1 MKRYFPSMKH
11 YSWIVV
17 ICVVLATAAG
27 AVMAKSQPPAYLVTA
42 SLLVRAGAPGT
53 TVTGATASS
62 ADSIPQADDDVVEI
76 VTRSV
81 MERVYLSDPRIH
93 ARHYTPDDLL
103 VDITAA
109 APSTTASNIVITAT
123 AVTPA
128 DAVMLATDVARTYKQ
143 YKDGEVQQQLSTMRT
158 SLQNQLNTLQSQI
171 NSLEIKINA
180 LPSTTVIQFA
190 TLNQDLTRA
199 TNNMNAVNTQL
210 LNLPQT
216 VQSDVFITQLPKV
229 TDATASSK
237 TTLVI
242 AVTFGLGLV
251 LGLLI
256 MFLVIFLDNR
266 LYGEDRVRDKL
277 GFAYLGGLSND
288 HGLKRSP
295 MQAKGAAMQDVGDIC
310 ANLRLTEV
318 LPDRWQAPQGAVLL
332 VTSNRTAEGKTTI
345 ASALAAT
352 VARGGGTVA
361 VVDGNLRHPTTHLA
375 FGISPAGAGLSGLLR
390 GNGTENID
398 NVVQRSALP
407 GVWLLASGSAMD
419 DPTYLLGQRLPGILA
434 QLRTKTDLVIIDGP
448 PLLSGADA
456 VLIATM
462 VDGVAIVVDARYDK
476 MPLLLRAKEILS
488 SLSNKPAGII
498 LNHLPSRQKDRYFVT
513 AYPGSTAGEK
523 RVPPVEVYESIA
535 ANSNGNRNRLEL
547 VANSQQTDIDTIML
561 ITPPSLPVPQ
571 QQAVRTST
579 PPSFVVNAPAR
590 PAPVP
595 RVQSQELVGNP
606 LLQQPNTPSSR
617 PAARRMDMAPPPSLR
632 PGRDE

>member
-1 MKRYFPSMKH
+1 MKH

-42 SLLVRAGAPGT
+42 SLLVKAGAPGT
-53 TVTGATASS
+53 NFPGFVAATS
-62 ADSIPQADDDVVEI
+62 DSIPQADDDVVEI
-76 VTRSV
+76 MTRSV
-81 MERVYLSDPRIH
+81 MERVYESDPRIH

-128 DAVMLATDVARTYKQ
+128 DAVMLATDVARVYKQ

-158 SLQNQLNTLQSQI
+158 GLQTQLTQLQQQKNTY
-171 NSLEIKINA
+171 ETKINA
-180 LPSTTVIQFA
+180 LPSTTVSQFA
-190 TLNQDLTRA
+190 TLNQELTD
-199 TNNMNAVNTQL
+199 TIHNIDAVNAQL
-210 LNLPQT
+210 LLLPQN
-216 VQSDVFITQLPKV
+216 VQSDITITQLPKV

-266 LYGEDRVRDKL
+266 LYGEDRVKEKL
-277 GFAYLGGLSND
+277 GFAYLGGLLND

-295 MQAKGAAMQDVGDIC
+295 MQARGVAMQDVGDIC

-318 LPDRWQAPQGAVLL
+318 LPERWQAPQGAVLL
-332 VTSNRTAEGKTTI
+332 VTSTRTAEGKTTI

-361 VVDGNLRHPTTHLA
+361 VIDGNLRHPTTHLA

-390 GNGTENID
+390 GSGTENID
-398 NVVQRSALP
+398 TVVQRSALP
-407 GVWLLASGSAMD
+407 GVWLLAGGSAMD

-434 QLRTKTDLVIIDGP
+434 QFRTKTDLVIIDGP

-462 VDGVAIVVDARYDK
+462 IDGVAIVVDARYDK

-498 LNHLPSRQKDRYFVT
+498 LNRLPSRQKDRYFVA
-513 AYPGSTAGEK
+513 AYPGSAAGEK
-523 RVPPVEVYESIA
+523 WVPPVDAHESH
-535 ANSNGNRNRLEL
+535 ANGSGNRNSLEV
-547 VANSQQTDIDTIML
+547 VAGSQQTEIDTIML

-571 QQAVRTST
+571 QVVRTST
-579 PPSFVVNAPAR
+579 PPSFVVNASAR

-595 RVQSQELVGNP
+595 RVQSQELMGNP

>member
-1 MKRYFPSMKH
+1 LKRYFPSMKH

-27 AVMAKSQPPAYLVTA
+27 AVVAKSQPPAYIVTA
-42 SLLVRAGAPGT
+42 SLLVNAGAPGT
-53 TVTGATASS
+53 TFPGFTAASS
-62 ADSIPQADDDVVEI
+62 DSIPQAENDVVEI

-81 MERVYLSDPRIH
+81 MERVYQSDSRIH

-109 APSTTASNIVITAT
+109 TPSTTASNIVITAT
-123 AVTPA
+123 ALTPA
-128 DAVMLATDVARTYKQ
+128 DAVMLATDVAQTYKQ
-143 YKDGEVQQQLSTMRT
+143 YKDQVVQQQLSTMRANLQT
-158 SLQNQLNTLQSQI
+158 QLQQDQSYKKSLETQI
-171 NSLEIKINA
+171 NQ
-180 LPSTTVIQFA
+180 LPSTTVSQYG
-190 TLNQDLTRA
+190 TLNQELTD
-199 TNNMNAVNTQL
+199 TIHNIDAVNAQL
-210 LNLPQT
+210 LPLPQT

-237 TTLVI
+237 TILVV

-266 LYGEDRVRDKL
+266 LYGEDRVKEKL

-288 HGLKRSP
+288 HRLKKSP
-295 MQAKGAAMQDVGDIC
+295 MKASGAAMQDVADIC

-318 LPDRWQAPQGAVLL
+318 LPDRWQAPQGAVVL
-332 VTSNRTAEGKTTI
+332 VTSNRTAEGKTTV

-352 VARGGGTVA
+352 VARGGSTVA
-361 VVDGNLRHPTTHLA
+361 VIDGNLRHPTTHLA

-407 GVWLLASGSAMD
+407 GVWLLAGGNAMD

-434 QLRTKTDLVIIDGP
+434 QFRTKTDLVIIDGP

-498 LNHLPSRQKDRYFVT
+498 LNHLPSRQKNRYFVA
-513 AYPGSTAGEK
+513 AYPGSAAGEK

-535 ANSNGNRNRLEL
+535 NGSGNRNSFEI

-571 QQAVRTST
+571 QVVRTST
-579 PPSFVVNAPAR
+579 PPSFVVNAPTR

-595 RVQSQELVGNP
+595 RLQSQELVGNP
-606 LLQQPNTPSSR
+606 LLQQPSTPSSR
-617 PAARRMDMAPPPSLR
+617 PAARRVDMAPPPSLR

>member
-11 YSWIVV
+11 YIWIVV
-17 ICVVLATAAG
+17 VCVVLTTAAG
-27 AVMAKSQPPAYLVTA
+27 AVVAKSQPPAYIVTA

-53 TVTGATASS
+53 TFPGVTASS
-62 ADSIPQADDDVVEI
+62 TDNISQADNDVVEI

-103 VDITAA
+103 IDITAA

-128 DAVMLATDVARTYKQ
+128 DAVMLATDVARGYKQ

-158 SLQNQLNTLQSQI
+158 NLQTQLTQLQLQKNTL
-171 NSLEIKINA
+171 ETKINQ
-180 LPSTTVIQFA
+180 LPSTTVPAFA
-190 TLNQDLTRA
+190 VLNQDLTD
-199 TNNMNAVNTQL
+199 TIHNMDALNAQL
-210 LNLPQT
+210 QVLPQA
-216 VQSDVFITQLPKV
+216 VQSDVFITQLPKT

-237 TTLVI
+237 TTLVV

-266 LYGEDRVRDKL
+266 LYGEDRVKEKL

-288 HGLKRSP
+288 HRLKQSP
-295 MQAKGAAMQDVGDIC
+295 MKAKGAAMQDVADIC

-332 VTSNRTAEGKTTI
+332 VTSNRTAEGKTTVV
-345 ASALAAT
+345 SALAAT

-361 VVDGNLRHPTTHLA
+361 VIDGNLRHPTTHLA

-390 GNGTENID
+390 GSGTENID
-398 NVVQRSALP
+398 TVVQRSALP
-407 GVWLLASGSAMD
+407 GVWLLAGGSAMD

-434 QLRTKTDLVIIDGP
+434 QFRTKTDLVIIDGP

-462 VDGVAIVVDARYDK
+462 IDGVAIVVDARYDK

-498 LNHLPSRQKDRYFVT
+498 LNRLPSRQKDRYFVA
-513 AYPGSTAGEK
+513 AYPGSAAGEK
-523 RVPPVEVYESIA
+523 WVPPVEVYESIA
-535 ANSNGNRNRLEL
+535 NGNGNRNSLEV
-547 VANSQQTDIDTIML
+547 VAGSQQTDMDTIML

-571 QQAVRTST
+571 QVVRTST

-595 RVQSQELVGNP
+595 RAQSQELGGNP
-606 LLQQPNTPSSR
+606 LLQQQPSTPSSR

>member
-1 MKRYFPSMKH
+1 M
-11 YSWIVV
+11 

-27 AVMAKSQPPAYLVTA
+27 AVVAKSQPPAYIVTA
-42 SLLVRAGAPGT
+42 SLLVNAGAPGT
-53 TVTGATASS
+53 TFPGFTAASS
-62 ADSIPQADDDVVEI
+62 DSIPQAENDVVEI

-81 MERVYLSDPRIH
+81 MERVYQSDSRIH

-109 APSTTASNIVITAT
+109 TPSTTASNIVITAT
-123 AVTPA
+123 ALTPA
-128 DAVMLATDVARTYKQ
+128 DAVMLATDVAQTYKQ
-143 YKDGEVQQQLSTMRT
+143 YKDQVVLQQLSTMRANLQT
-158 SLQNQLNTLQSQI
+158 QLQQDQSYKKSLETQI
-171 NSLEIKINA
+171 NQ
-180 LPSTTVIQFA
+180 LPSTTVSQYG
-190 TLNQDLTRA
+190 TLNQELTD
-199 TNNMNAVNTQL
+199 TIHNIDAVNAQL
-210 LNLPQT
+210 LPLPQT

-237 TTLVI
+237 TILVV

-266 LYGEDRVRDKL
+266 LYGEDRVKEKL

-288 HGLKRSP
+288 HRLKKSP
-295 MQAKGAAMQDVGDIC
+295 MQARGAALQDVADIC

-332 VTSNRTAEGKTTI
+332 VTSNRTAEGKTTVV
-345 ASALAAT
+345 SALAAT
-352 VARGGGTVA
+352 VARGGSTVA
-361 VVDGNLRHPTTHLA
+361 VIDGNLRHPTTHLA

-407 GVWLLASGSAMD
+407 GVWLLAGGNAMD
-419 DPTYLLGQRLPGILA
+419 DPTYLLGQRLPSILA
-434 QLRTKTDLVIIDGP
+434 QFRTKTDLVIIDGP
-448 PLLSGADA
+448 PLLGGADA

-498 LNHLPSRQKDRYFVT
+498 LNHLPSRQKNRYFVA
-513 AYPGSTAGEK
+513 AYPGSAAGEK

-535 ANSNGNRNRLEL
+535 NGSGNRNSFEI
-547 VANSQQTDIDTIML
+547 VANSQQTDIDTVML

-571 QQAVRTST
+571 QVVRTST
-579 PPSFVVNAPAR
+579 PPSFVVNAPTR

-595 RVQSQELVGNP
+595 RLQSQELVGGNP
-606 LLQQPNTPSSR
+606 LLQQPSTPSSR
-617 PAARRMDMAPPPSLR
+617 PAARRVDMAPPPSLR

>member
-1 MKRYFPSMKH
+1 
-11 YSWIVV
+11 
-17 ICVVLATAAG
+17 
-27 AVMAKSQPPAYLVTA
+27 
-42 SLLVRAGAPGT
+42 
-53 TVTGATASS
+53 
-62 ADSIPQADDDVVEI
+62 
-76 VTRSV
+76 
-81 MERVYLSDPRIH
+81 
-93 ARHYTPDDLL
+93 
-103 VDITAA
+103 
-109 APSTTASNIVITAT
+109 
-123 AVTPA
+123 
-128 DAVMLATDVARTYKQ
+128 
-143 YKDGEVQQQLSTMRT
+143 
-158 SLQNQLNTLQSQI
+158 
-171 NSLEIKINA
+171 
-180 LPSTTVIQFA
+180 
-190 TLNQDLTRA
+190 
-199 TNNMNAVNTQL
+199 
-210 LNLPQT
+210 
-216 VQSDVFITQLPKV
+216 
-229 TDATASSK
+229 
-237 TTLVI
+237 
-242 AVTFGLGLV
+242 
-251 LGLLI
+251 
-256 MFLVIFLDNR
+256 
-266 LYGEDRVRDKL
+266 
-277 GFAYLGGLSND
+277 
-288 HGLKRSP
+288 
-295 MQAKGAAMQDVGDIC
+295 MQARGAAMQDVGDIC

-332 VTSNRTAEGKTTI
+332 VTSTRTAEGKTTI

-361 VVDGNLRHPTTHLA
+361 VIDGNLRHPTTHLA

-407 GVWLLASGSAMD
+407 GVWLLAGGSAMD

-498 LNHLPSRQKDRYFVT
+498 LNHLPSRQKDRYFVA
-513 AYPGSTAGEK
+513 AYPGSAAGEK

-535 ANSNGNRNRLEL
+535 NKRAPSVEVYESIANSSGNRNSLEL
-547 VANSQQTDIDTIML
+547 VAGSQQVDMDTIML

-571 QQAVRTST
+571 QVVRTST
-579 PPSFVVNAPAR
+579 PPAFVVNAPAH

-595 RVQSQELVGNP
+595 RVQSQELMGNP

>member
-1 MKRYFPSMKH
+1 
-11 YSWIVV
+11 
-17 ICVVLATAAG
+17 
-27 AVMAKSQPPAYLVTA
+27 
-42 SLLVRAGAPGT
+42 
-53 TVTGATASS
+53 
-62 ADSIPQADDDVVEI
+62 
-76 VTRSV
+76 
-81 MERVYLSDPRIH
+81 
-93 ARHYTPDDLL
+93 
-103 VDITAA
+103 
-109 APSTTASNIVITAT
+109 
-123 AVTPA
+123 
-128 DAVMLATDVARTYKQ
+128 
-143 YKDGEVQQQLSTMRT
+143 
-158 SLQNQLNTLQSQI
+158 
-171 NSLEIKINA
+171 
-180 LPSTTVIQFA
+180 
-190 TLNQDLTRA
+190 
-199 TNNMNAVNTQL
+199 MNAVNTQL
-210 LNLPQT
+210 LSLPQN
-216 VQSDVFITQLPKV
+216 VQSDVIITQLPKV

-407 GVWLLASGSAMD
+407 GVWLLAGGSAMD

-498 LNHLPSRQKDRYFVT
+498 LNHLPSRQKDRYFVA
-513 AYPGSTAGEK
+513 AYPGSAAGEK
-523 RVPPVEVYESIA
+523 RIPQVEVYESIA
-535 ANSNGNRNRLEL
+535 SGNGNRNNLEI
-547 VANSQQTDIDTIML
+547 AAGSQQVDMDTIML

-571 QQAVRTST
+571 QVVRTST
-579 PPSFVVNAPAR
+579 PPSFVVNASAHPAT
-590 PAPVP
+590 VP
-595 RVQSQELVGNP
+595 RVQSQELGGNP

>member
-17 ICVVLATAAG
+17 IF
-27 AVMAKSQPPAYLVTA
+27 MAKSQPPAYLVTA
-42 SLLVRAGAPGT
+42 SLLVKAGAPGT
-53 TVTGATASS
+53 NFPGFVAATS
-62 ADSIPQADDDVVEI
+62 DSIPQADDDVVEI
-76 VTRSV
+76 MTRSV
-81 MERVYLSDPRIH
+81 MERVYESDPRIH

-128 DAVMLATDVARTYKQ
+128 DAVMLATDVARVYKQ

-158 SLQNQLNTLQSQI
+158 GLQTQLTQLQQQKNTY
-171 NSLEIKINA
+171 ETKINA
-180 LPSTTVIQFA
+180 LPSTTVSQFA
-190 TLNQDLTRA
+190 TLNQELTD
-199 TNNMNAVNTQL
+199 TIHNIDAVNAQL
-210 LNLPQT
+210 LLLPQN
-216 VQSDVFITQLPKV
+216 VQSDITITQLPKV

-266 LYGEDRVRDKL
+266 LYGEDRVKEKL
-277 GFAYLGGLSND
+277 GFAYLGGLLND

-295 MQAKGAAMQDVGDIC
+295 MQARGVAMQDVGDIC

-318 LPDRWQAPQGAVLL
+318 LPERWQAPQGAVLL
-332 VTSNRTAEGKTTI
+332 VTSTRTAEGKTTI

-361 VVDGNLRHPTTHLA
+361 VIDGNLRHPTTHLA

-407 GVWLLASGSAMD
+407 GVWLLAGGSAMD

-498 LNHLPSRQKDRYFVT
+498 LNHLPSHQKDRYFVA

-535 ANSNGNRNRLEL
+535 NSSGNRNSLEL
-547 VANSQQTDIDTIML
+547 VAGSQQIDMDTIML

-571 QQAVRTST
+571 QVVRTST
-579 PPSFVVNAPAR
+579 PPSFVVNASAR

-595 RVQSQELVGNP
+595 RVQSQELMGNP

>member
-27 AVMAKSQPPAYLVTA
+27 AVVAKSQPPAYVVTA

-53 TVTGATASS
+53 TLTGVAAASS
-62 ADSIPQADDDVVEI
+62 DSIPQADDDVVEI

-81 MERVYLSDPRIH
+81 MERVWESDPRIH

-103 VDITAA
+103 VDVTAA
-109 APSTTASNIVITAT
+109 TPSTTASNIVITAT

-128 DAVMLATDVARTYKQ
+128 DAVMLATDVARVYKQ
-143 YKDGEVQQQLSTMRT
+143 YKDGEVQQQLTTMRT
-158 SLQNQLNTLQSQI
+158 NLQNQLTQLQQQK
-171 NSLEIKINA
+171 NSLETKINQ
-180 LPSTTVIQFA
+180 LPSTTVPAF
-190 TLNQDLTRA
+190 TTYNQDLTD
-199 TNNMNAVNTQL
+199 TIHNMDA
-210 LNLPQT
+210 LNLQLQSLPQA

-229 TDATASSK
+229 TDATPSSK
-237 TTLVI
+237 TILVL

-266 LYGEDRVRDKL
+266 LYGEDRVKDKL

-288 HGLKRSP
+288 HRLKKSP
-295 MQAKGAAMQDVGDIC
+295 MQARGDAMQDVANIC

-318 LPDRWQAPQGAVLL
+318 LPDQWQAPQGAVLL
-332 VTSNRTAEGKTTI
+332 VTSNRTAEGKTTVV
-345 ASALAAT
+345 SALAAT

-398 NVVQRSALP
+398 NVVQRSAVP
-407 GVWLLASGSAMD
+407 GVWLLAGGSAMD

-456 VLIATM
+456 VLIATT
-462 VDGVAIVVDARYDK
+462 VDGVALVVDARYDK

-498 LNHLPSRQKDRYFVT
+498 LNHLSSREKNRYFVA
-513 AYPGSTAGEK
+513 AYPGHAASEK
-523 RVPPVEVYESIA
+523 RVAPVEVYEST
-535 ANSNGNRNRLEL
+535 ANGNGNRNGLEV
-547 VANSQQTDIDTIML
+547 VANSKQADIATMML
-561 ITPPSLPVPQ
+561 TTPPSLPVPQ
-571 QQAVRTST
+571 QVIRTST
-579 PPSFVVNAPAR
+579 PPLSVVNAPTH
-590 PAPVP
+590 PAPVL
-595 RVQSQELVGNP
+595 RVQPPELMGNP
-606 LLQQPNTPSSR
+606 LLQQPNTPSTR
-617 PAARRMDMAPPPSLR
+617 PAARRTDMAPPPSMR

>member
-1 MKRYFPSMKH
+1 MKH

-27 AVMAKSQPPAYLVTA
+27 VVMAKSQPPAYLVTA
-42 SLLVRAGAPGT
+42 SLLVKAGAPGT
-53 TVTGATASS
+53 NFPGFVAASS
-62 ADSIPQADDDVVEI
+62 DSIPQADDDVVEI
-76 VTRSV
+76 MTRSV
-81 MERVYLSDPRIH
+81 MERVYESDPRIH

-109 APSTTASNIVITAT
+109 APSTTASNIVIAAT

-158 SLQNQLNTLQSQI
+158 SLQNQLNTLKSQM
-171 NSLEIKINA
+171 NSLETQINQ
-180 LPSTTVIQFA
+180 LPSTTVPAFSV
-190 TLNQDLTRA
+190 LSSKLTHI
-199 TNNMNAVNTQL
+199 TNTMDAVNTQL

-216 VQSDVFITQLPKV
+216 VQSDVFITQLPKT

-277 GFAYLGGLSND
+277 GFAYLGGLLND

-295 MQAKGAAMQDVGDIC
+295 MQARGAAMQDVGDIC

-361 VVDGNLRHPTTHLA
+361 VIDGNLRHPTTHLA

-407 GVWLLASGSAMD
+407 GVWLLAGGSAMD

-448 PLLSGADA
+448 PLLGGAEPFLIERRFEGVEMA
-456 VLIATM
+456 V
-462 VDGVAIVVDARYDK
+462 VPRYD
-476 MPLLLRAKEILS
+476 
-488 SLSNKPAGII
+488 
-498 LNHLPSRQKDRYFVT
+498 
-513 AYPGSTAGEK
+513 
-523 RVPPVEVYESIA
+523 
-535 ANSNGNRNRLEL
+535 
-547 VANSQQTDIDTIML
+547 
-561 ITPPSLPVPQ
+561 
-571 QQAVRTST
+571 
-579 PPSFVVNAPAR
+579 
-590 PAPVP
+590 
-595 RVQSQELVGNP
+595 
-606 LLQQPNTPSSR
+606 
-617 PAARRMDMAPPPSLR
+617 
-632 PGRDE
+632 